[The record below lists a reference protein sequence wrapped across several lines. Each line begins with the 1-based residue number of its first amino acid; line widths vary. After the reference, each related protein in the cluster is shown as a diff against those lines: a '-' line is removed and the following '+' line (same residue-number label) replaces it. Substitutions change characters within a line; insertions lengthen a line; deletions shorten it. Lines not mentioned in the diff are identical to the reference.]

1 MIKDGRTVV
10 IGGLFREL
18 TTAGRGQ
25 VPVLGNIPI
34 LGVPFRRTNEFV
46 TGCRADPG
54 LKAGLAD
61 DLACKVVPGAL
72 SAIRA
77 VNDSSCTRPA
87 KLNNRIGQIDT
98 VGRGAALVVDHV
110 NLRAAGRE
118 LQDCIREALASWSKE
133 P

>member
-1 MIKDGRTVV
+1 SRIVGQS
-10 IGGLFREL
+10 FRPGTHFDSAL
-18 TTAGRGQ
+18 GQALRGKHR
-25 VPVLGNIPI
+25 I
-34 LGVPFRRTNEFV
+34 LGPFRRTNEFV

-118 LQDCIREALASWSKE
+118 LQNRIWKALSSWSKE